1 MSVNDSKQKQTVD
14 FVLGKQATSLK
25 PGQGFA
31 TMAAGGRLPG
41 RPHVGRASK
50 PYEVVAKKQI
60 GKMCAIE
67 AKRNSASMIMSQAVL
82 NSVAGMAHT
91 LQIAF
96 AIARSIQDEEQLAFM
111 EEYVRNIINLL
122 SITEAEF
129 LELLRGQLEELIQ
142 EGVDPSFLDQ
152 LQAWFSS

>member
-1 MSVNDSKQKQTVD
+1 MSVNDSKQKQTLD

-60 GKMCAIE
+60 GKMLAVE
-67 AKRNSASMIMSQAVL
+67 AKRNAGSLIMGQAAL

-96 AIARSIQDEEQLAFM
+96 AIVRAIPDEEQLAFM
-111 EEYVRNIINLL
+111 EEYVRSIINYL
-122 SITEAEF
+122 SVTEAQF
-129 LELLRGQLEELIQ
+129 LELLRVQLEDLIQ

-152 LQAWFSS
+152 LQAWLSS